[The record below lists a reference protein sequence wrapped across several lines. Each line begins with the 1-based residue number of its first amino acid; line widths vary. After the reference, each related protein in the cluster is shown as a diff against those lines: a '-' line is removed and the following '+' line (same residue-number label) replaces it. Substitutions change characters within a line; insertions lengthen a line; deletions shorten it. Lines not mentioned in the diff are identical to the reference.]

1 MARKPDGTEVFGG
14 STVDVWWGAADATAP
29 ALPTGRANL
38 LDHTDIDD
46 DVWTSI
52 GAGFIDEDG
61 FNVDFQNTINKVFV
75 LRSTAAQRVY
85 RTQEEP
91 MITFNLFEGTV
102 AGMGVAMH
110 GTSAD
115 VSSGVVDTSSAG
127 DGHRRVTIMRGSVV
141 RDAAILWRAASP
153 ADNDPDTNNWMLQGY
168 IPRGVF
174 TQVGSFKYYKEQIAL
189 PLTFEALESTVQTGL
204 NKLGWIDVQGEA
216 P

>member
-29 ALPTGRANL
+29 ALPTGRASL

-61 FNVDFQNTINKVFV
+61 FNVDFQNTINKVFI

-174 TQVGSFKYYKEQIAL
+174 TQVGSFKYYKEQITL

-204 NKLGWIDVQGEA
+204 NKLGWIDVQGEGV
-216 P
+216 